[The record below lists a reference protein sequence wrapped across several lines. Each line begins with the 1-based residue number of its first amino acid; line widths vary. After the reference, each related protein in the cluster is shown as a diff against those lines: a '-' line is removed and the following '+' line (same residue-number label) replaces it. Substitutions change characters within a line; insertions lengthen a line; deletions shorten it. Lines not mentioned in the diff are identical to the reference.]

1 MKRRL
6 KGRLRYFPGC
16 LYAVVFGLFVML
28 LEIYFLAR
36 SDIEIS
42 KSSPS
47 AILIFFSYILP
58 YIIFMFVGKKL
69 FDLTEKIFLKTSEP
83 YKANQRA
90 VLTESLVFFGS
101 FALELFIVTK
111 II

>member
-69 FDLTEKIFLKTSEP
+69 FDLTENIFLKIGEP

-90 VLTESLVFFGS
+90 VLTEILVFFVGI
-101 FALELFIVTK
+101 AFIFIFVTK